1 MIINFAKAGDCMKR
15 KDSLRCSIDELMNGL
30 KKPHT
35 QKEYEE
41 IHKSIKRLLAID
53 VLKSCI
59 IPFISLMFSI
69 IALIMKCKTG

>member
-1 MIINFAKAGDCMKR
+1 MKR
-15 KDSLRCSIDELMNGL
+15 KNSPRRSIDKLMNEL

-59 IPFISLMFSI
+59 IPFTSLMFSI
-69 IALIMKCKTG
+69 IVLITKCKTG